1 MALKSKLPRLA
12 ASLKT
17 TLQQANYETAKD
29 VSQLGTQ
36 LAPEDTGD
44 LKASGRVEP
53 DSPADVNS
61 AVWGDAVVDY
71 ATYPEFG
78 TDNPNYPIQAYAK
91 PAADAIDPT
100 FRFKR
105 ALKKWGR

>member
-17 TLQQANYETAKD
+17 TLQQANYDTAKD

-36 LAPEDTGD
+36 LAPEDTGA

-53 DSPADVNS
+53 DGPANVNS

-71 ATYPEFG
+71 AGFQEFG
-78 TDNPNYPIQAYAK
+78 TEHMEAQPYAR
-91 PAADAIDPT
+91 PAADAIDPALR
-100 FRFKR
+100 FRQ

>member
-1 MALKSKLPRLA
+1 MPLKSNLPRLA
-12 ASLKT
+12 ASLRGA
-17 TLQQANYETAKD
+17 LQQANYETAKD

-53 DSPADVNS
+53 DGPAEVNS

-71 ATYPEFG
+71 AGFQEFG
-78 TDNPNYPIQAYAK
+78 TPEMEAQPYAR

-105 ALKKWGR
+105 ALKKWSR